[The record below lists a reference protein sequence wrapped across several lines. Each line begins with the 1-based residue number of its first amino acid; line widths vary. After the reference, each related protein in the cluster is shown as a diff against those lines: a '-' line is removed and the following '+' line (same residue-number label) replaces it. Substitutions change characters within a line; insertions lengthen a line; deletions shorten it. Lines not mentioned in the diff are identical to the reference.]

1 MKFRRSSQF
10 SPPTYRTYLHT
21 NNCSGQVKYLQ
32 KKLKITFHHVSKY
45 FHWMTTLRL
54 AGGGVCGRCAK
65 LYVSQLSHEPWQTT
79 STLSRS
85 RQQPG
90 HHDTKP
96 RPATATVPAL
106 LSATHP
112 WLAAGCWLSK
122 PQTRFRRSGQLVVTV
137 IVISDQQT
145 KIRKELVVCVATTTT
160 NIHTI
165 FKLTEV

>member
-1 MKFRRSSQF
+1 
-10 SPPTYRTYLHT
+10 
-21 NNCSGQVKYLQ
+21 
-32 KKLKITFHHVSKY
+32 
-45 FHWMTTLRL
+45 MTTLRL

-106 LSATHP
+106 LSTTHP
-112 WLAAGCWLSK
+112 WLAGCWLSK
-122 PQTRFRRSGQLVVTV
+122 SQTRFRRSGQLVVTV

-160 NIHTI
+160 NITTI
-165 FKLTEV
+165 FKLTQV

>member
-1 MKFRRSSQF
+1 
-10 SPPTYRTYLHT
+10 
-21 NNCSGQVKYLQ
+21 
-32 KKLKITFHHVSKY
+32 
-45 FHWMTTLRL
+45 MTTLRL

-112 WLAAGCWLSK
+112 WLAGCWLSK
-122 PQTRFRRSGQLVVTV
+122 SQTTFRRSGQLVVTV

-145 KIRKELVVCVATTTT
+145 KIRKELVVCVATT
-160 NIHTI
+160 NITTI

>member
-1 MKFRRSSQF
+1 
-10 SPPTYRTYLHT
+10 
-21 NNCSGQVKYLQ
+21 
-32 KKLKITFHHVSKY
+32 
-45 FHWMTTLRL
+45 MTTLRL

-122 PQTRFRRSGQLVVTV
+122 SQTRFRRSGQLVVTV

-145 KIRKELVVCVATTTT
+145 KIRKELVVCVATNC
-160 NIHTI
+160 NITTI
-165 FKLTEV
+165 FKLTQV